1 MFESCWQLNACKAY
15 AVMEY
20 IVTQIFQLRGHINT
34 FQRRTAHES
43 KITYIRNA
51 VCHCYA
57 LDACAV
63 IKSIIADTR
72 HAIGDNYFLYIR
84 PSDPG
89 RGLAAGFH
97 LAAAAYR
104 KSTLSVQY
112 PCDVVTDTAAVC
124 DKLVCYNNVH
134 NVLEQIKNEG
144 GHIYLLS
151 NAQRLFTQ
159 KELNDTNLT
168 KYFDDIFISSDKG
181 VKKPD
186 SSFINEL
193 LEKHSLIKSETV
205 MIGNEIKSD
214 IGSAVAAGIDGIY
227 LNTYSHTQQEL
238 DSELSA
244 INFDKSNITL
254 TIIDNGENCVDML
267 EI

>member
-1 MFESCWQLNACKAY
+1 MKYKNYIFDLYGTLIDIHTDEESLELW
-15 AVMEY
+15 EY
-20 IVTQIFQLRGHINT
+20 MTEYLKQHFDTIT
-34 FQRRTAHES
+34 TATKLKNDYVKICAEETAKLAEKNGSQYPEIKIEWVWNRLIAGESDAS
-43 KITYIRNA
+43 KIQKLCTTFRE
-51 VCHCYA
+51 
-57 LDACAV
+57 
-63 IKSIIADTR
+63 KSR
-72 HAIGDNYFLYIR
+72 
-84 PSDPG
+84 
-89 RGLAAGFH
+89 
-97 LAAAAYR
+97 
-104 KSTLSVQY
+104 
-112 PCDVVTDTAAVC
+112 

-144 GHIYLLS
+144 GHVYLLS

-159 KELNDTNLT
+159 KELDDTNLT

-186 SSFINEL
+186 STFINEL